1 MRLGKPAEH
10 GPRNAGHIAR
20 GRRAR
25 LEPADPHSGRLHEAD
40 GSPHL
45 DLGFQG
51 RARSRRQ
58 WPRHPLPARPGIG
71 RLQLD
76 QRHDL
81 CPRPARGFRPLGTA
95 RQPRLVVG
103 RCAALFQEG
112 RGLGGRRRR
121 ISRRGRAAVDVED
134 RRPAGVVSEADPG
147 GNRDRARI
155 PRGRQPSA
163 ARRRRQYRLGS
174 ADPPRAA
181 APKRGAHLFAC
192 GTEAAEPAG
201 RHQCTGPPHPARR
214 HPCGRRRVCAG
225 RRAGAGRRRS

>member
-1 MRLGKPAEH
+1 MRADYVIIG
-10 GPRNAGHIAR
+10 AGSAGCVLANRLSTDPGHARHIAG

-25 LEPADPHSGRLHEAD
+25 LEPVDPHSGRLHEAD
-40 GSPHL
+40 GSSDF
-45 DLGFQG
+45 DLGLQG

-76 QRHDL
+76 QRDDL

-95 RQPRLVVG
+95 RQSRLVVG
-103 RCAALFQEG
+103 RRAALFQEG

-121 ISRRGRAAVDVED
+121 ISRPGRAAIDVED
-134 RRPAGVVSEADPG
+134 RRPAAVVSEADPG

-163 ARRRRQYRLGS
+163 ARRRRLYRLGS

-192 GTEAAEPAG
+192 
-201 RHQCTGPPHPARR
+201 RH
-214 HPCGRRRVCAG
+214 
-225 RRAGAGRRRS
+225 